1 MSEFIYKGMP
11 KFSRPSQDEEIQ
23 ALKASIYGYW
33 YQFARLSP
41 VLWFAHVN
49 AASPRNRTI
58 GKVSKDFGD
67 LWQMDFE
74 MWAKRYARSLF
85 PEQQDFQKIEPYSPR
100 RQIKL
105 DERVIVVPMSIR
117 RSSLMA
123 QFKQFLN
130 DEHPNNEL
138 NVLRTAHTARYKIH
152 TKMYRDHVLDNE
164 RLVLIY
170 RMLYPDTPI
179 WVIADRLQLAP
190 SNKVRFDGFHIRN
203 NRKEDFDRLNSVG
216 GRYLYKARRR
226 LLNLERG
233 SFPNASEID
242 VSAREQPFGR
252 ELHPEFVRKTQ
263 LMVDKPSAWKKWL
276 GREYHAEILH
286 EVQRRNPRDGR
297 GCSSG
302 DWEMFASGKKNSI

>member
-1 MSEFIYKGMP
+1 MP
-11 KFSRPSQDEEIQ
+11 NFFRPTQDEEIE
-23 ALKASIYGYW
+23 ALKGSVYGYW

-41 VLWFAHVN
+41 VLWFAHVMS
-49 AASPRNRTI
+49 AIPRNRSI
-58 GKVSKDFGD
+58 AKVSKDFGD
-67 LWQMDFE
+67 LWRMNFE
-74 MWAKRYARSLF
+74 AWAKKNARVLF
-85 PEQQDFQKIEPYSPR
+85 PEQRDFQRIEPYTPR
-100 RQIKL
+100 RQIKP

-117 RSSLMA
+117 RSTLMK

-190 SNKVRFDGFHIRN
+190 SNKVRFDGFHIRH
-203 NRKEDFDRLNSVG
+203 NRKDDFDRLNSVG

-233 SFPNASEID
+233 SFPNASDID

-252 ELHPEFVRKTQ
+252 DLHPEFIRQTQ
-263 LMVDKPSAWKKWL
+263 LMAEKPSAWHKWL
-276 GREYHAEILH
+276 WREYHAEILH
-286 EVQRRNPRDGR
+286 EVQLRNPRDGR
-297 GCSSG
+297 GCSPA
-302 DWEMFASGKKNSI
+302 DWERFISGKSNAI